1 MLQQLH
7 NILRISSPGGGS
19 HEQFYS
25 STNPYA
31 TIRRGSKQLKGGPSR
46 PTSVLLPDKRDHS
59 LGSPRHADNPP
70 MHSRQIKIDRSTSL
84 PARHIIF
91 DHAPIMDS
99 SNEPPPPYS
108 VTQYPLP
115 TNRIIGQTHS
125 KRSSQSMTNLT
136 VQGPTTD
143 ARQILEPWKYTKVAG
158 QPSSTATSVPHHQSI
173 PQTRGPLTDK
183 GRHPP
188 SKQYFSSPDLS
199 QEQTLSP
206 MVSLS
211 YLKLILSFVFSGVE
225 NS

>member
-7 NILRISSPGGGS
+7 NILRISSHGGGS
-19 HEQFYS
+19 HEQLYLS
-25 STNPYA
+25 ANPYA

-59 LGSPRHADNPP
+59 LASPRHVDHPP
-70 MHSRQIKIDRSTSL
+70 MHSQQIKIDRSTSL

-108 VTQYPLP
+108 ITQYPLP
-115 TNRIIGQTHS
+115 SNRITGQTHS

-143 ARQILEPWKYTKVAG
+143 PKQILETWKNTKIAG
-158 QPSSTATSVPHHQSI
+158 QPSLSAATRLPHHQSI
-173 PQTRGPLTDK
+173 PHTRGSVEVPVHPLTDQI
-183 GRHPP
+183 RQPP
-188 SKQYFSSPDLS
+188 SRQYFSSPDLS
-199 QEQTLSP
+199 QEQALSP
-206 MVSLS
+206 TVS
-211 YLKLILSFVFSGVE
+211 
-225 NS
+225 